1 MFGFWYNDLRH
12 AQEGFKVTLIEP
24 WDSYIY
30 YVYGLA
36 GFSCYLVSRLARTY
50 CIFIWHEA
58 RDEGGMRGTYL
69 PLIPRPPPRPNL
81 DRPVWGP
88 YNALRPYRS
97 RGKEAAA
104 AASFPLGEGLGWTNV
119 QPRLMLVWAY
129 LNLYPDHHFTRG
141 RGRTLGQGHCHWYV
155 CRPGQVF
162 GHPWTRP
169 GHTTTYYYYM
179 YTHVPIV

>member
-1 MFGFWYNDLRH
+1 MTGRDKLHFHLAWPGTR
-12 AQEGFKVTLIEP
+12 EG
-24 WDSYIY
+24 W
-30 YVYGLA
+30 
-36 GFSCYLVSRLARTY
+36 
-50 CIFIWHEA
+50 
-58 RDEGGMRGTYL
+58 GGRYL
-69 PLIPRPPPRPNL
+69 PPHPSAPPRPNL

-155 CRPGQVF
+155 CRPDLLF
-162 GHPWTRP
+162 GHPWTRYHMSLWFCVVKVTIQTKEGRGGKMP
-169 GHTTTYYYYM
+169 PVEE
-179 YTHVPIV
+179 HVALTDIWEDII

>member
-1 MFGFWYNDLRH
+1 MVFWR
-12 AQEGFKVTLIEP
+12 
-24 WDSYIY
+24 W
-30 YVYGLA
+30 LA
-36 GFSCYLVSRLARTY
+36 GTN
-50 CIFIWHEA
+50 CIFIWLYA
-58 RDEGGMRGTYL
+58 RDEGGMRGRYL
-69 PLIPRPPPRPNL
+69 PLIPQPPPKPNL
-81 DRPVWGP
+81 DRPVWGT

-155 CRPGQVF
+155 CRPDLLF
-162 GHPWTRP
+162 GHPWTRYHMSLWLIIVLCLVLRAYLGHLLSICTQIHQVLSLSP
-169 GHTTTYYYYM
+169 GNNESNGIRY
-179 YTHVPIV
+179 